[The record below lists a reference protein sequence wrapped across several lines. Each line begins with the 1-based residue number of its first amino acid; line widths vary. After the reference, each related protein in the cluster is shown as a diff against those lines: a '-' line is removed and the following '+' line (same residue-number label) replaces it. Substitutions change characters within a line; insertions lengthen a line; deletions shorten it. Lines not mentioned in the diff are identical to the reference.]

1 MREHFCSWYCKV
13 LVKVNTNL
21 KLLWRFVSPP
31 PNEERESLL
40 LFKTDW
46 ILASVEASHAHLWE
60 SVVRS
65 TRRRRDDDD
74 DDDDDDDS
82 FVFPQ
87 HFKGRYRNHRKGN
100 HLFLFPRHRIH
111 RGVTAGE
118 TNVGEHVRDFFE
130 SARKSERNERA
141 SDAAKHDA
149 RECRG
154 EERERKR
161 ERQVRQTMNRVS
173 TSIFCVLCD
182 DCARLLTVLCSFFR
196 SRVLRAFVCSD

>member
-1 MREHFCSWYCKV
+1 M
-13 LVKVNTNL
+13 
-21 KLLWRFVSPP
+21 
-31 PNEERESLL
+31 
-40 LFKTDW
+40 
-46 ILASVEASHAHLWE
+46 
-60 SVVRS
+60 
-65 TRRRRDDDD
+65 
-74 DDDDDDDS
+74 
-82 FVFPQ
+82 
-87 HFKGRYRNHRKGN
+87 
-100 HLFLFPRHRIH
+100 
-111 RGVTAGE
+111 
-118 TNVGEHVRDFFE
+118 GEHVRDFFE